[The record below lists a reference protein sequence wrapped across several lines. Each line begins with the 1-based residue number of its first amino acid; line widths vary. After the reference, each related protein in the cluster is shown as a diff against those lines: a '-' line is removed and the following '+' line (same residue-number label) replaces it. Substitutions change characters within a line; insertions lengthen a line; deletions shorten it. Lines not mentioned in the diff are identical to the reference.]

1 MIRHQKSTSHALINV
16 LFNRKVDVQ
25 KEFEDFTEESRQLE
39 QELETTLIQNEKQL
53 RDASQSIDSLRDEN
67 QTLRVSIQRLLQLK
81 KLYCP

>member
-67 QTLRVSIQRLLQLK
+67 QTLRVSVPND
-81 KLYCP
+81 YYN